1 MFSQQAERE
10 IDRLLARYPRK
21 RSAIIP
27 VLFIAQKERGYLS
40 DDVLEYVA
48 KRMGLTYLD
57 VVTVVSFYTM
67 FYRRPIGKYNIQLC
81 NNVSC
86 MLCGSEK
93 IQEHIERK
101 LGITFGQT
109 TPDGRFTLTEV
120 QCLGS
125 CGTAPVMQ
133 VNFDYYENLTPEN
146 VDQILDSLP

>member
-93 IQEHIERK
+93 IQERIERK

>member
-109 TPDGRFTLTEV
+109 TPDGRFTFTEV

-133 VNFDYYENLTPEN
+133 VNFDYYENLTPEK